1 MSDETKLQIS
11 NSKIGTIMSDK
22 TKQKISNFN
31 KGKVVSEETKKL
43 KSETSPNKKIIQ
55 QFDLDNNLLNE
66 FDSITNASKIL
77 NIPRQTINNTLNG
90 YSKTS
95 KGFIFKYKNK

>member
-1 MSDETKLQIS
+1 MLEETKIKIS
-11 NSKIGTIMSDK
+11 NSNKNKIVT
-22 TKQKISNFN
+22 
-31 KGKVVSEETKKL
+31 EETKKL

-55 QFDLDNNLLNE
+55 QFDLDSNLLNE

-95 KGFIFKYKNK
+95 KSFIFKYKTN